1 MLAVLRVILGFLTT
15 ATVLLVSASAADAPT
30 TPEGQIKKALPHL
43 LDEEGRHTVSP
54 SLFDRDAY
62 QAHLRKNP
70 EEVTGMR
77 YDVLWKA
84 KRAEGCTL
92 TVRVELR
99 GLYKDSEPRETA
111 LEQSFEGQVKRRGWL
126 SLTFDGEAF
135 EEFGKVTAWRA
146 TLWCDG
152 EMLDEYKSFLW

>member
-1 MLAVLRVILGFLTT
+1 VVRVFLGFLAT
-15 ATVLLVSASAADAPT
+15 ATVLLVSASAAEVPT
-30 TPEGQIKKALPHL
+30 TPEGQIKKVLPL
-43 LDEEGRHTVSP
+43 FLDLEGRHTVSP

-62 QAHLRKNP
+62 QAYLRNNP
-70 EEVTGMR
+70 EKVTGLR
-77 YDVLWKA
+77 FDVLWKA
-84 KRAEGCTL
+84 RRAEGGTL

-111 LEQSFEGQVKRRGWL
+111 LEQSFEGQAKRRGWL
-126 SLTFDGEAF
+126 SLTLDGEAF